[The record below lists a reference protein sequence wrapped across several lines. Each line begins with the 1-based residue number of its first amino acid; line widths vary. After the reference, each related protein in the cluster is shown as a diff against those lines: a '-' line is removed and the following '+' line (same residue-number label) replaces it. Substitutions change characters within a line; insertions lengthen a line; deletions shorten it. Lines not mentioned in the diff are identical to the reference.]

1 MLMMK
6 VTECSSGV
14 RPPAAIQLFSLT
26 SLLFLK
32 RHAAPCW
39 AGQSARGKTDG
50 KTAADSLS
58 SRNVFLALWGF
69 VSTMTQ
75 MGNTDCRGDF
85 HDNNMKRR
93 DLKTRGDF

>member
-6 VTECSSGV
+6 VTECSSDV
-14 RPPAAIQLFSLT
+14 RPPAAIRLFSPT
-26 SLLFLK
+26 SLLFSK

-75 MGNTDCRGDF
+75 MGKTDCRGDS
-85 HDNNMKRR
+85 HDNTMKRR